1 MAMDFK
7 FLFRKDR
14 RLLSIGYRVESNE
27 VDEACYDLL
36 ASEARLTSL
45 FAIAKGDLPTEH
57 WYKLGRPIVPIG
69 ARGALVSWSGSMFE
83 YLMPPLVMQEPQGGI
98 LNQTNNLI
106 VREQM
111 NHGRRLGTPWGI
123 SEAAFNARRGAFR
136 KRHSM
141 PATTN

>member
-1 MAMDFK
+1 MDFC
-7 FLFRKDR
+7 FLLRPER
-14 RLLSIGYRVESNE
+14 RLLSIGYRVEE
-27 VDEACYDLL
+27 HELDESCYDLL

-57 WYKLGRPIVPIG
+57 WYRLGRPIVEIG
-69 ARGALVSWSGSMFE
+69 SRGALISWSGSMFE

-106 VREQM
+106 VHGQM
-111 NHGRRLGTPWGI
+111 NYGALGTC
-123 SEAAFNARRGAFR
+123 RGAFR
-136 KRHSM
+136 KRRSM